1 MNLGKNIAKVMTKR
15 IPIWVVI
22 LVMVALMFVAT
33 PANAANA
40 ETSISGGGDFFNVD
54 EDIQINLDFNHKA
67 DFGTSGWQYVIEA
80 DFYTSYADSTK
91 RQQSLYTN
99 FKINKDVSEKIYLLT
114 VFQTDSDKFRD
125 YSLRTVAGVGYGY
138 KLFKNEKWKISTE
151 SSVAYLKAMDTEVI
165 LRTSIWVSY
174 KPTENLTFTNKI
186 LHENS
191 DEYYLRVENEL
202 SYAINERFS
211 IGLANEYT
219 QDYEDES
226 IFMFN
231 FKVKI

>member
-1 MNLGKNIAKVMTKR
+1 
-15 IPIWVVI
+15 
-22 LVMVALMFVAT
+22 MVALMFVAM

-40 ETSISGGGDFFNVD
+40 ETSISGGGDFFNID
-54 EDIQINLDFNHKA
+54 EDIQINLDFDHKA
-67 DFGTSGWQYVIEA
+67 ELNNGWAYVIEA
-80 DFYTSYADSTK
+80 DFYTSYADSTM

-99 FKINKDVSEKIYLLT
+99 FKVNKDLSPKSYMLT
-114 VFQTDSDKFRD
+114 VFQTDADKFRD
-125 YSLRTVAGVGYGY
+125 YDLRTVAGVGYGY
-138 KLFKNEKWKISTE
+138 RLFTNEKWKISAE
-151 SSVAYLKAMDTEVI
+151 SSIAYLKAMDTEVI

-174 KPTENLTFTNKI
+174 KPTENLTFTNKL

-191 DEYYLRVENEL
+191 EEYYLRVENEL

-211 IGLANEYT
+211 IGLVNEYT

>member
-1 MNLGKNIAKVMTKR
+1 VNLGKIIAKVMTKK
-15 IPIWVVI
+15 IPIWVI
-22 LVMVALMFVAT
+22 LLVMVALMFVAM

-40 ETSISGGGDFFNVD
+40 ETSISGGGDFFNID
-54 EDIQINLDFNHKA
+54 EDIQINLDFDHKA
-67 DFGTSGWQYVIEA
+67 ELKNGWQYVIEA
-80 DFYTSYADSTK
+80 DFYTSYVDSTK

-99 FKINKDVSEKIYLLT
+99 FKLNRDLSPKSYMLT

-125 YSLRTVAGVGYGY
+125 YDLRTVAGVGYGY
-138 KLFKNEKWKISTE
+138 RLFTNEKWKISAE
-151 SSVAYLKAMDTEVI
+151 SSIAYLKAMDTEVI

-174 KPTENLTFTNKI
+174 KPTENLTFTNKL

-191 DEYYLRVENEL
+191 EEYYLRVESEL

>member
-1 MNLGKNIAKVMTKR
+1 MKLRNFIARVMTQR
-15 IPIWVVI
+15 IPFWLVLV
-22 LVMVALMFVAT
+22 VMVALMFVAT

-40 ETSISGGGDFFNVD
+40 ETSISGGGDFFNGD
-54 EDIQINLDFNHKA
+54 EDIQVNIDLDHKA
-67 DFGTSGWQYVIEA
+67 ELKNGWQYVIEA

-99 FKINKDVSEKIYLLT
+99 FKLNRDINEKIYILA
-114 VFQTDSDKFRD
+114 VFQTDADKFRD

-151 SSVAYLKAMDTEVI
+151 SSVAYLRAMDTEAI

-174 KPTENLTFTNKI
+174 KPTKNLTFTNKI

-191 DEYYLRVENEL
+191 EEYYLRVENEL

-231 FKVKI
+231 FKVTL

>member
-1 MNLGKNIAKVMTKR
+1 MTKR
-15 IPIWVVI
+15 IPIWLI
-22 LVMVALMFVAT
+22 LLVMVVLMFIAT
-33 PANAANA
+33 PVNAVNA
-40 ETSISGGGDFFNVD
+40 ETIISGGGDFFNGD
-54 EDIQINLDFNHKA
+54 EDIQINIDLDHKA
-67 DFGTSGWQYVIEA
+67 ELKNGWQYVIEV
-80 DFYTSYADSTK
+80 DFYTSYVDSTK

-99 FKINKDVSEKIYLLT
+99 FKLNKELSPKSYMLT
-114 VFQTDSDKFRD
+114 VFQTDADKFRD
-125 YSLRTVAGVGYGY
+125 YDLRTVAGVGYGY
-138 KLFKNEKWKISTE
+138 RLFTNEKWKISTE
-151 SSVAYLKAMDTEVI
+151 SSIAYLKAMDTEVI
-165 LRTSIWVSY
+165 LRTSIWVSF
-174 KPTENLTFTNKI
+174 KPTENLTFTNKL